1 MTASTN
7 TPRHAPEA
15 PPPSRS
21 GRFWLPVVALA
32 ALAVLLVGG
41 YAALTRTSNDKADP
55 ATSPAPAVLGGA
67 PAAIQASAAPSA
79 SASVS
84 ASASASAKP
93 SAKASKKAATTTE
106 SGHEHYIAGWPG
118 PKNTGVPAGTKLSTY
133 TGPCTIQ
140 KAGTV
145 IDAKTLNCDL
155 TILAADVTVKRSKI
169 NGLVFL
175 DTDRAGSSNWSL
187 TLEDSEV
194 DAGKAPNAAVSY
206 GNMTLLRDNIHGGVT
221 SAQCGEKSST
231 CVIQDS
237 YLHGQYL
244 PATAAWHLGGF
255 LSNGGHNIRIRH
267 NYILCEPP
275 ANSVGE
281 GCTGDLNL
289 LPDFAVIADVIAEDN
304 FLGANTGSSYCIY
317 GGDSSTKP
325 YPHANH
331 VVIRNNTFERGTN
344 GKCGMYG
351 PVTGFNSNGTGN
363 IWTGNKWR
371 GGGSVAPEN

>member
-118 PKNTGVPAGTKLSTY
+118 PSNTGVPAGTKLSTY